1 MITRLIAFTL
11 FLLISSKIKGE
22 VISVKSDLGIPNATL
37 LFIENGNKLVQSQT
51 GSKITH
57 IAVVINIENEPWVY
71 EADKPRVRKIKL
83 EDYKAEIIKK
93 NNKKKEKDR
102 MSVLLAEPKNEFS
115 SEEINKLKEYFD
127 SQMGRKYSVKSY
139 LTEEEEKGI
148 HCCEMTATGF
158 NIIGKQ
164 VSNNPCAETPI
175 ELFHKFK
182 KFHKEAKVISLD

>member
-22 VISVKSDLGIPNATL
+22 IVTKCDSGIPNATL

-57 IAVVINIENEPWVY
+57 IAVIINIEEEAWVY

-83 EDYKAEIIKK
+83 SDYKAEIIKK
-93 NNKKKEKDR
+93 NNKKKEKDK

-115 SEEINKLKEYFD
+115 NEEVNKLKEYFD
-127 SQMGRKYSVKSY
+127 SQIGRKYSVKSY

-158 NIIGKQ
+158 NKIGKQ

-175 ELFHKFK
+175 ELLNKFK
-182 KFHKEAKVISLD
+182 KFHKEPKAISLE